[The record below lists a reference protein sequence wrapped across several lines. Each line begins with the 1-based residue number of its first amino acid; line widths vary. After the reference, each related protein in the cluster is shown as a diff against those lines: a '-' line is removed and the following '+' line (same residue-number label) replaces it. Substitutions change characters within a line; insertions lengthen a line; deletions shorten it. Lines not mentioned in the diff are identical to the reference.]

1 MGDYKLRCIE
11 CGTQIDENYTL
22 SCPNDNSLIRA
33 DYQSKQ
39 LKVQEYPG
47 MWKFFDWLPIHAFFD
62 MDAVSISYKSEELA
76 KELGLKDLYISF
88 SGYWPER
95 GAQIKTCS
103 FKELEAPATF
113 QRIIENPVGRLVIAS
128 AGNTANAFA
137 YTSTITKIPVVLV
150 VPEDYLHKLWL
161 PVPISDSVKLITLKE
176 GNDYFDAITLAGRLA
191 ADLEG
196 LVPEGGAKNIA
207 RRDGMGTVMLETV
220 TRTIKTVPAHYFQAI
235 GSGTGAIACWEAAIR
250 LVEDGRFGDQLPKLH
265 LAQNLPFAP
274 MYHAWRDGRT
284 EIVPEQDMP
293 EAKQLI
299 AQMDANILSNRKPP
313 YSVTGGVHDALS
325 ATSGQ
330 MYGVTNDELHSAG
343 KLFLSLEGID
353 ILPAAK
359 VAVGAMVQAVEAGKV
374 GLDDIIMLNI
384 TGGGLERLKEDQDI
398 HKVEPDLVVDGSDVA
413 LDEVNEVIFG

>member
-11 CGTQIDENYTL
+11 CNTQIDENYTL
-22 SCPNDNSLIRA
+22 SCPNDDSLIRA
-33 DYQSKQ
+33 DYHAKQ
-39 LKVQEYPG
+39 LTIHEYPG
-47 MWKFFDWLPIHAFFD
+47 IWKFFDWLPVHAFFD
-62 MDAVSISYKSEELA
+62 IDSVSISYKSEGLA

-88 SGYWPER
+88 SGYWPEQ

-161 PVPISDSVKLITLKE
+161 PVPISESVKLITLKQ

-191 ADLEG
+191 AELEG
-196 LVPEGGAKNIA
+196 LVPEGGARNIA

-220 TRTIKTVPAHYFQAI
+220 TGTIKTIPDHYFQAI
-235 GSGTGAIACWEAAIR
+235 GSGTGAIACWEVAMR
-250 LVEDGRFGDQLPKLH
+250 LVEDGRFGSQLPKLH

-274 MYHAWRDGRT
+274 MYYAWRDGRT
-284 EIVPEQDMP
+284 DIAPEQDMP

-299 AQMDANILSNRKPP
+299 AQMDAKILSNRRPP
-313 YSVTGGVHDALS
+313 YSITGGVHDALA

-330 MYGVTNDELHSAG
+330 MYAVTNNELHSAG
-343 KLFLSLEGID
+343 KLFQNSEGID
-353 ILPAAK
+353 ILPAAM
-359 VAVGAMVQAVEAGKV
+359 VAVGALVQAVEAGNV
-374 GLDDIIMLNI
+374 GQDDIIMLNI
-384 TGGGLERLKEDQDI
+384 TGGGLERLKEDQEI
-398 HKVEPDLVVDGSDVA
+398 YKVRPDLVVEGPDVA
-413 LDEVNEVIFG
+413 LDEVNEAIFD